1 MLPDLSSARAE
12 IAAGRRR
19 LAQLLRPRDTPEPVG
34 AWRSAP
40 EAALRSLRLDEKR
53 SYLAAILPVARTAR
67 IVERR
72 HLRRLYQL
80 FTFMEIPD
88 ELRIEL
94 VCALHMNARLSPES
108 LPVFADRSVSRS
120 LLVEV
125 VAMTGKSP
133 SKEARD
139 YIVRLGTHLGLKPDE
154 TDRASRFFEKLTDLE
169 NRIAAALSKKGHVVR
184 LDDRKLEIFKKAVAA
199 IGVPAAVLFPL
210 GTVGLT
216 ADGITSGLIALGGG
230 LVLPAGM
237 AMLTGLGVAVALGV
251 SSKKILDL
259 VMPTTDAD
267 RVSLDLEKFNADAA
281 EIRKILEE
289 TGGVAP
295 DHKKITAA
303 HTRIGEIVRKL
314 IPLGDRDR
322 RKIEASFERAR
333 MLGERYIGYLTRD
346 RAVLAARNHIA
357 ADSIA
362 SLLQQDLPA
371 IC

>member
-1 MLPDLSSARAE
+1 MRVSSSSHPRYNRLRWLRPDSDLGSSRSLAVPVVRMLPDLSSARAE

-133 SKEARD
+133 SKEAR
-139 YIVRLGTHLGLKPDE
+139 
-154 TDRASRFFEKLTDLE
+154 
-169 NRIAAALSKKGHVVR
+169 
-184 LDDRKLEIFKKAVAA
+184 
-199 IGVPAAVLFPL
+199 
-210 GTVGLT
+210 
-216 ADGITSGLIALGGG
+216 
-230 LVLPAGM
+230 
-237 AMLTGLGVAVALGV
+237 
-251 SSKKILDL
+251 
-259 VMPTTDAD
+259 
-267 RVSLDLEKFNADAA
+267 
-281 EIRKILEE
+281 
-289 TGGVAP
+289 
-295 DHKKITAA
+295 
-303 HTRIGEIVRKL
+303 
-314 IPLGDRDR
+314 
-322 RKIEASFERAR
+322 
-333 MLGERYIGYLTRD
+333 
-346 RAVLAARNHIA
+346 
-357 ADSIA
+357 
-362 SLLQQDLPA
+362 
-371 IC
+371 